1 MLLNYNHTPIYYEK
15 QGEGPALILL
25 HGFLESSTMWKQLIS
40 VLSER
45 KTIIS
50 IDLPGHGKS
59 GCISEVHSMELMA
72 ELVYKVLEEE
82 RIQSATF
89 MGHSMGGYVAL
100 AFAEMY
106 NDMVDKLIL
115 LNSTP
120 DEDSLERKINRDRSL
135 KVIAK
140 NPQVYI
146 KMAIDILFV
155 ENTHDLYASE
165 IEKMKKEAL
174 EFPVEGIKAAIL
186 GMKIRKNRI
195 SVLKNFRKV
204 KIMIS
209 GIQDPLV
216 ALESS
221 KKLAIQSNSDLILV
235 SGGHMG
241 MIENF
246 EEIIKIFT

>member
-1 MLLNYNHTPIYYEK
+1 MILNFNNTPIYYEK
-15 QGEGPALILL
+15 QGKGPALILL

-40 VLSER
+40 ILAER

-59 GCISEVHSMELMA
+59 GCISKVHSMELMA
-72 ELVYKVLEEE
+72 EVVHKVLEVE

-100 AFAEMY
+100 AFVEMY
-106 NDMVDKLIL
+106 NDRVESLIL

-120 DEDSLERKINRDRSL
+120 EEDSPERKTNRDRSI
-135 KVIAK
+135 KVIES
-140 NPQVYI
+140 NPEVYI
-146 KMAIDILFV
+146 KMAIDNLFV
-155 ENTHDLYASE
+155 ESTRDVYASE
-165 IEKMKKEAL
+165 IEKLKKEAL
-174 EFPVEGIKAAIL
+174 QFPVEGIKANIL
-186 GMKIRKNRI
+186 GMKIRRKRN
-195 SVLKNFRKV
+195 SVLKNFTNV

-209 GIQDPLV
+209 GIQDPLIPLEGSKNM
-216 ALESS
+216 ALRTN
-221 KKLAIQSNSDLILV
+221 SNLILV

-246 EEIIKIFT
+246 DEVLKIFI